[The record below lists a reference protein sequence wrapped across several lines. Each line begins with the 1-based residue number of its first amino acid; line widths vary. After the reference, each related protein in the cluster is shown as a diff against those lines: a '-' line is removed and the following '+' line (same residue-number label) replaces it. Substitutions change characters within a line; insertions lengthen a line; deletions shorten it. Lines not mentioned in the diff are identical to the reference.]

1 MGHPEQ
7 GGEAMKFTPRELFL
21 ALSAEIPTARQ
32 WEIIKAFRIACADK
46 QRELDGRREAEQRF
60 AERVA

>member
-1 MGHPEQ
+1 MR
-7 GGEAMKFTPRELFL
+7 FTPRELFL

-32 WEIIKAFRIACADK
+32 WEVIKAFRIACADK

-60 AERVA
+60 SERVA